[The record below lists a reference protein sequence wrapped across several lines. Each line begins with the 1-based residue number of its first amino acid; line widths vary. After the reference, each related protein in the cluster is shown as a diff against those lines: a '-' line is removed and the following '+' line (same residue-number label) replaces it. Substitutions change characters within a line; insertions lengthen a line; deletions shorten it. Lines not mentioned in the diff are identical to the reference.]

1 MADRGTI
8 IVTARVAYSCD
19 HNKYSDLKFFS
30 ELRDGYRLISVI
42 LSANFP
48 RAKKKKK
55 LFWSKVL
62 HCDTR

>member
-1 MADRGTI
+1 MTDRGTI

-19 HNKYSDLKFFS
+19 YNKNSDLKFFS
-30 ELRDGYRLISVI
+30 QLKRRIQTHFSYSKREFSTC
-42 LSANFP
+42 
-48 RAKKKKK
+48 KKKK